1 MKSSREKL
9 VPEGLSGESGITCHR
24 TEDKA
29 QVKGPD
35 QPQGVTRPHQR
46 RGVLEIIQVGGVE
59 EIMVVLVE
67 KT

>member
-9 VPEGLSGESGITCHR
+9 VPEGLQGRSGITCQR
-24 TEDKA
+24 SEDKA

-46 RGVLEIIQVGGVE
+46 RGI
-59 EIMVVLVE
+59 
-67 KT
+67 